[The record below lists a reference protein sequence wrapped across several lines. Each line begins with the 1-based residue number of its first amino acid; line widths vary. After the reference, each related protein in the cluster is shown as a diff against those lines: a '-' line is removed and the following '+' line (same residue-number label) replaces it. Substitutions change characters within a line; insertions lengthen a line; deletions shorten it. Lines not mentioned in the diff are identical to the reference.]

1 MNRPLSVDTI
11 ELDPSDGLQGL
22 SPAQQAFA
30 RLVAAGL
37 NPTDA
42 YAKAFQIPADSPNIS
57 KMSWRL
63 VRDPLVNAK
72 LVELRSRAEEQS
84 SLAPLL
90 SREIVAEGIFKLARE
105 SQKDSVRLA
114 AYIALGKTREI
125 NLFGT
130 DPIEPKRERSPEDID
145 RQLLDLIR
153 GMRAT
158 IDGNAR
164 DVTPAPEKEAPPKQ
178 QAATAS
184 RKRKPRA

>member
-1 MNRPLSVDTI
+1 MDSVVAV
-11 ELDPSDGLQGL
+11 ELEDSALQGL
-22 SPAQQAFA
+22 TASQQAFVRHIHSGLSA
-30 RLVAAGL
+30 TDSYKRAFPYRQHESAGIGQAASAL
-37 NPTDA
+37 L
-42 YAKAFQIPADSPNIS
+42 K
-57 KMSWRL
+57 
-63 VRDPLVNAK
+63 DPMVQLK
-72 LVELRSRAEEQS
+72 LKELRARSEEQS

-125 NLFGT
+125 NLFGS
-130 DPIEPKRERSPEDID
+130 DPVEQKRERSPEDID

-164 DVTPAPEKEAPPKQ
+164 DVTPSPEKEAPPKQ